1 MNKQV
6 FQAEYAP
13 SKKILDKYAAVLVN
27 YALGGGQGIKTGDVV
42 YIMVPESAK
51 PMLGSLEKAVLL
63 AGGNPIIHYLPEGN
77 SKQFYTFASDEQVAF
92 FPEKLLKGRL
102 EQIDH
107 SIAIIAQSDKH
118 ELKGVDAKKI
128 MLRQKSAKPY
138 MEWRNKKEIEGKFTW
153 TLALYGTEAM
163 AKEVGMTPQMYWKQI
178 INACFLTDTDPV
190 KTWKKVQKAIETIKE
205 KLNKLDIEYVHVKS
219 KNTDLKV
226 RLGKNRKWLGG
237 SGRNIPSFELFISPD
252 WRGTQGHIFIDQPLY
267 RYGTMVQDIYLEFNN
282 GVVTKATAKKGE
294 KILREMIA
302 VENAD
307 KIGEFSLTD
316 VRFSKITKFMAETLY
331 DENVGGKYGNTHVA
345 LGSAY
350 RDSYTGE
357 AAKVAEKAWQDM
369 GYNTSAIHTDVI
381 STENRVVTAYLA
393 NGKIITIYRDGMFLS

>member
-190 KTWKKVQKAIETIKE
+190 KTWKKVQ
-205 KLNKLDIEYVHVKS
+205 
-219 KNTDLKV
+219 
-226 RLGKNRKWLGG
+226 
-237 SGRNIPSFELFISPD
+237 
-252 WRGTQGHIFIDQPLY
+252 
-267 RYGTMVQDIYLEFNN
+267 
-282 GVVTKATAKKGE
+282 
-294 KILREMIA
+294 
-302 VENAD
+302 
-307 KIGEFSLTD
+307 
-316 VRFSKITKFMAETLY
+316 
-331 DENVGGKYGNTHVA
+331 
-345 LGSAY
+345 
-350 RDSYTGE
+350 
-357 AAKVAEKAWQDM
+357 
-369 GYNTSAIHTDVI
+369 
-381 STENRVVTAYLA
+381 
-393 NGKIITIYRDGMFLS
+393 

>member
-1 MNKQV
+1 
-6 FQAEYAP
+6 
-13 SKKILDKYAAVLVN
+13 
-27 YALGGGQGIKTGDVV
+27 
-42 YIMVPESAK
+42 
-51 PMLGSLEKAVLL
+51 
-63 AGGNPIIHYLPEGN
+63 
-77 SKQFYTFASDEQVAF
+77 
-92 FPEKLLKGRL
+92 
-102 EQIDH
+102 
-107 SIAIIAQSDKH
+107 
-118 ELKGVDAKKI
+118 
-128 MLRQKSAKPY
+128 
-138 MEWRNKKEIEGKFTW
+138 
-153 TLALYGTEAM
+153 
-163 AKEVGMTPQMYWKQI
+163 
-178 INACFLTDTDPV
+178 
-190 KTWKKVQKAIETIKE
+190 
-205 KLNKLDIEYVHVKS
+205 KLDIEYVHVKS

-226 RLGKNRKWLGG
+226 KLGKNRKWLGG

-267 RYGTMVQDIYLEFNN
+267 RYGTMVQDIYLEFND

-357 AAKVAEKAWQDM
+357 AAKVAEKAWQEM

-393 NGKIITIYRDGMFLS
+393 NGKSITIYRDGMFLS